1 MEEIW
6 FIQAG
11 RRKRHYFFDLSG
23 HVASSYGVHCMHD
36 FLFAHWM
43 ARQGTPRYSLA
54 PLARVVVIAVLV
66 FVSVKEVAELGRACA
81 RPTHPYWAARLAGDQ
96 LTWSFFTSS
105 SKRPC
110 MQPSHVRPHLH
121 SPPPPSTRAIRS
133 WPPRSIRSP
142 KRACDCCVVVY
153 VDRS

>member
-23 HVASSYGVHCMHD
+23 
-36 FLFAHWM
+36 FLFAHRM

-54 PLARVVVIAVLV
+54 PLARVVVIAALVL
-66 FVSVKEVAELGRACA
+66 VSVKEVAELGRACA

-96 LTWSFFTSS
+96 LTCSFSTSI
-105 SKRPC
+105 SKHARPC
-110 MQPSHVRPHLH
+110 MQPVSRA
-121 SPPPPSTRAIRS
+121 PPPPLAPAPFHARH
-133 WPPRSIRSP
+133 
-142 KRACDCCVVVY
+142 
-153 VDRS
+153 